1 MTNLVLELGCEEIPS
16 RFMPGLLRQIKEGFE
31 KAFEQHRLQF
41 ESVDTFGTYR
51 RLILK
56 VTELQEKQDD
66 LEQLVK
72 GPPVAIA
79 LDDNQALTKAALG
92 FLKKN
97 NCSESDYSIQAID
110 GKDYITVQRFE
121 AGQETTLLLSTLI
134 PDVIRSLSLP
144 IAMTWGDC
152 SHTFI
157 RPLHWICALFGDE
170 LINCSLF
177 SQQADRVTYGHRSLS
192 EPGNFNGKALTVSSS
207 DVFFDVLAT
216 QGLVQWNHHE
226 REASIKQGLAQA
238 GQTQPD
244 PQLLNEVTFLV
255 EAPVLL
261 QGAFSSDFLDL
272 PNEVLVECMKKHQR
286 YFPIYKNNAL
296 DNTFLMVADN
306 VTDQNKDTIIKG
318 NEKVLV
324 ARLKDADYF
333 WQEDRKKSYSDFL
346 PKLDGIVFQKG
357 LGSMHDKCAR
367 VATIA
372 AELNRVL
379 ALSVPS
385 DTIEKTAYY
394 IKADL
399 VSHMVFEFPS
409 LQGVMGQYYATHSKL
424 DDAVALAIREH
435 YMPVSATA
443 DLPHSEL
450 GRLFALADRFDTLI
464 ASFANG
470 NKATGSQDPLGLRRA
485 ANAILAI
492 LFDAGYDLSLT
503 QIIDFIYDLLPKAEQ
518 RDFVTDF
525 IQQRVKSFLIEQ
537 GIRYDLAEA
546 QLPTAF
552 VSLKTAVLK
561 ARQLQAF
568 REAKPDSFK
577 QMVEAAVRV
586 HRLAAKA
593 DSSAVDAS
601 LFEQDVEQASYTSLV
616 ALQEKPTTY
625 DDLYNYSKQLTQYF
639 DDVLVMADNAQLKT
653 NRLAFLCLVDQLYLA
668 QASFEAV
675 VLD

>member
-1 MTNLVLELGCEEIPS
+1 
-16 RFMPGLLRQIKEGFE
+16 
-31 KAFEQHRLQF
+31 
-41 ESVDTFGTYR
+41 
-51 RLILK
+51 
-56 VTELQEKQDD
+56 
-66 LEQLVK
+66 
-72 GPPVAIA
+72 
-79 LDDNQALTKAALG
+79 
-92 FLKKN
+92 
-97 NCSESDYSIQAID
+97 
-110 GKDYITVQRFE
+110 
-121 AGQETTLLLSTLI
+121 
-134 PDVIRSLSLP
+134 
-144 IAMTWGDC
+144 
-152 SHTFI
+152 
-157 RPLHWICALFGDE
+157 
-170 LINCSLF
+170 
-177 SQQADRVTYGHRSLS
+177 
-192 EPGNFNGKALTVSSS
+192 
-207 DVFFDVLAT
+207 
-216 QGLVQWNHHE
+216 
-226 REASIKQGLAQA
+226 
-238 GQTQPD
+238 
-244 PQLLNEVTFLV
+244 
-255 EAPVLL
+255 
-261 QGAFSSDFLDL
+261 
-272 PNEVLVECMKKHQR
+272 
-286 YFPIYKNNAL
+286 
-296 DNTFLMVADN
+296 
-306 VTDQNKDTIIKG
+306 
-318 NEKVLV
+318 
-324 ARLKDADYF
+324 
-333 WQEDRKKSYSDFL
+333 
-346 PKLDGIVFQKG
+346 
-357 LGSMHDKCAR
+357 MHDKCAR